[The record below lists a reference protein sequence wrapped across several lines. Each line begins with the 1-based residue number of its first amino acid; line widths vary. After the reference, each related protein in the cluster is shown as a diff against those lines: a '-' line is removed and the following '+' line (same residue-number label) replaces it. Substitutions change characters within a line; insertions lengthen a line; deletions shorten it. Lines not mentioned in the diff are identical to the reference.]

1 MNQMTFINRVSSIL
15 TSVLILSSMVM
26 NSTNTYAEDR
36 SREIDVV
43 YSKLISALPNEGT
56 LMAAPFAE
64 SLQTFGDDIKTRY
77 NKESD
82 ALGGV
87 ALEIKTKR
95 GKNPWDA
102 GVVNPSGVAIE
113 KGDVLYMAFF
123 AKALKQ
129 PKDDKP
135 AVIKNVGVQKASEPY
150 TTIIGRDF
158 ELTSD
163 WKSFALAGVAS
174 KSYKPNEAQISM
186 QIATG
191 KQEIAIGAVF
201 LFNLGKDVDPA
212 SLPFITK

>member
-1 MNQMTFINRVSSIL
+1 MNHKTLKTCANNTLKSLLLL
-15 TSVLILSSMVM
+15 TSIAISSA
-26 NSTNTYAEDR
+26 NSYAEDR

-43 YSKLISALPNEGT
+43 YSKLISALPDEGT
-56 LMAAPFAE
+56 LMVAPFAE
-64 SLQTFGDDIKTRY
+64 SLQTFGDDIKAKY

-102 GVVNPSGVAIE
+102 GVFNPSGVAIE

-123 AKALKQ
+123 AKAIKQ
-129 PKDDKP
+129 PMGNKT

-163 WKSFALAGVAS
+163 WQSFALAGVAS
-174 KSYKPNEAQISM
+174 DSYDANEAQVSM

-201 LFNLGKDVDPA
+201 LFNLGKNADPTN
-212 SLPFITK
+212 LPFLTK